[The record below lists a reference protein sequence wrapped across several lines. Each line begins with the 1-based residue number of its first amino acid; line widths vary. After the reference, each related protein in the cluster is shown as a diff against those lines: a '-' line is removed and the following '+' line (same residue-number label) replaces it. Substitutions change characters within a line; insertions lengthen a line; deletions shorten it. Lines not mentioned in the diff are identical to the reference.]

1 MVKKK
6 LMNKKY
12 IDNLKKL
19 LTQNFNILILGC
31 TNVGKS
37 TLINEFLKLE
47 EEKKAK
53 ETEGGPTETKDF
65 TEYIGKYNNYQYTLF
80 DTNGITND
88 GKDSIQNKTK
98 NTLNEITERIK
109 SKDPNKLIHCVWYC
123 FQGSNIQPSD
133 RDFIEKLLNIY
144 TTYSIPIIFVHTQT
158 VIKKK
163 VYHVKKDLKNI

>member
-1 MVKKK
+1 
-6 LMNKKY
+6 MNKKY

-163 VYHVKKDLKNI
+163 KFIM